1 MQVSV
6 KEQVDSMVKEF
17 QREFA
22 LLDEIEKPM
31 DDISSTSVLES
42 FSSTVQELI
51 QNLQEF
57 DEDITVRIDA
67 IESIA
72 EDEDE

>member
-1 MQVSV
+1 MEVSV

-67 IESIA
+67 IESIE